1 MSAEINPIFNLPDVQ
16 QFIKLLKVPEVQ
28 TVFNLMVE
36 NAITLSELNI
46 LKRLTELEVQTG
58 IDKPADEDH
67 PITMAEQL
75 YHLAE
80 RIDNKTVQETI
91 IEPTQKTKNE
101 RRAHFFM
108 DCPPT
113 GQVTP
118 LHGIVIKSKGWRQW
132 VRNLPEELK
141 TKSFQNIRKLKI
153 DLFNLL
159 EKLFPDRVYLKQ
171 EKTGLK
177 EWKLIIKSVT

>member
-1 MSAEINPIFNLPDVQ
+1 MSAVMNPIFNLPDVQ
-16 QFIKLLKVPEVQ
+16 QFLKLLKVPEVQ
-28 TVFNLMVE
+28 IVFNLMVE
-36 NAITLSELNI
+36 NAITLSDMNI

-58 IDKPADEDH
+58 INDPGDEDH
-67 PITMAEQL
+67 PITLPERIDQ
-75 YHLAE
+75 LAE
-80 RIDNKTVQETI
+80 SIDNKTVQETI

-101 RRAHFFM
+101 RRAHHFM
-108 DCPPT
+108 ESPPI
-113 GQVTP
+113 GLVAKE
-118 LHGIVIKSKGWRQW
+118 GIVIKSKVWRHW
-132 VRNLPEELK
+132 VRTLPEELK

-171 EKTGLK
+171 DKTGLK